1 MKLEVLMKKAI
12 LIIFALLLACSD
24 ISHAAQDRYI
34 LRFGTTLTPGNAIF
48 NAVEHFTKAVNEK
61 TQGRATVQ
69 LFHSGQLGSDQ
80 ILLEQVISGAL
91 DFACS
96 SQVNLAAFTD
106 AFMWTSFPCLFKS
119 PESAQKVI
127 QSSIGDEMW
136 ARLESLGD
144 LKVVHWLDYRNNR
157 MVCSQKEVRVPDDM
171 AGLKIRATSS
181 PIDIALL
188 KAYGAAPTPVAWGEL
203 YMALE
208 QGVVNGMLGDWMYM
222 ESAKHYEVLNYCLES
237 GVGVGGYVFQVMVTN
252 KRKFE
257 SFPEDIQKAIMEA
270 GEEAYEKLVREA
282 KTANDSYRERYI
294 REGLLKVTQ
303 STPEE
308 DALWLEKARLVWRDN
323 AKYLP
328 DELLNDVLEMQEE

>member
-1 MKLEVLMKKAI
+1 MKKALFI
-12 LIIFALLLACSD
+12 LLVVLLACSGV
-24 ISHAAQDRYI
+24 SHAAKDRYI

-48 NAVEHFTKAVNEK
+48 DAVDYFTKAVNEK
-61 TQGRATVQ
+61 TQGRVTVQ

-119 PESAQKVI
+119 PESAQKVF
-127 QSSIGDEMW
+127 QSPIGDEMW
-136 ARLESLGD
+136 AKLESLGD

-157 MVCSQKEVRVPDDM
+157 MVCTKKEVRVPADM
-171 AGLKIRATSS
+171 NGLKIRATSS

-188 KAYGAAPTPVAWGEL
+188 EAYGAAPTPVTWGEL

-237 GVGVGGYVFQVMVTN
+237 GVGVGGYVFQVLVTN
-252 KRKFE
+252 KKKFE
-257 SFPEDIQKAIMEA
+257 SFPEDVQKAIMEA
-270 GEEAYEKLVREA
+270 GAEAYEKLVREA
-282 KTANDSYRERYI
+282 KMANDSYRDRYI

-308 DALWLEKARLVWRDN
+308 DALWLEKAKLVWEDN
-323 AKYLP
+323 ARYLP
-328 DELLNDVLEMQEE
+328 DELLNSVLAMQEE

>member
-1 MKLEVLMKKAI
+1 MKKT
-12 LIIFALLLACSD
+12 LFVLLVALFMCSGV
-24 ISHAAQDRYI
+24 SHAAKDRYI

-48 NAVEHFTKAVNEK
+48 DAVDYFTKAVNEK
-61 TQGRATVQ
+61 TQGRVTVQ

-119 PESAQKVI
+119 PESAQKVF
-127 QSSIGDEMW
+127 QSPIGDEMW
-136 ARLESLGD
+136 AKLESLGD

-157 MVCSQKEVRVPDDM
+157 MVCTKKEVRVPDDM
-171 AGLKIRATSS
+171 KGLKIRATSS

-188 KAYGAAPTPVAWGEL
+188 EAYGAAPTPVTWGEL

-252 KRKFE
+252 KKKFE
-257 SFPEDIQKAIMEA
+257 SFPEDIQKAIMDA
-270 GEEAYEKLVREA
+270 GAEAYEKLVKEA
-282 KTANDSYRERYI
+282 KMANDSYRDRYI
-294 REGLLKVTQ
+294 REGVLKVTQ

-308 DALWLEKARLVWRDN
+308 DALWLEKAQLVWKDN
-323 AKYLP
+323 AQYLP
-328 DELLNDVLEMQEE
+328 DELLNNVLEMQEE

>member
-1 MKLEVLMKKAI
+1 MKKT
-12 LIIFALLLACSD
+12 LFVLLVALLMCSGV
-24 ISHAAQDRYI
+24 SHAAKDRYI

-48 NAVEHFTKAVNEK
+48 DAVDYFTKAVNEK
-61 TQGRATVQ
+61 TQGRVTVQ

-119 PESAQKVI
+119 PESAQKVF
-127 QSSIGDEMW
+127 QSPIGDEMW
-136 ARLESLGD
+136 AKLESLGD

-157 MVCSQKEVRVPDDM
+157 MVCTKKEVRVPDDM
-171 AGLKIRATSS
+171 KGLKIRATSS

-188 KAYGAAPTPVAWGEL
+188 EAYGAAPTPVTWGEL

-252 KRKFE
+252 KKKFE
-257 SFPEDIQKAIMEA
+257 SFPEDIQKAIMDA
-270 GEEAYEKLVREA
+270 GAEAYEKLVKEA
-282 KTANDSYRERYI
+282 KMANDSYRDRYI
-294 REGLLKVTQ
+294 REGVLKVTQ

-308 DALWLEKARLVWRDN
+308 DALWLEKAQLVWKDN
-323 AKYLP
+323 AQYLP
-328 DELLNDVLEMQEE
+328 DELLNNVLEMQEE

>member
-1 MKLEVLMKKAI
+1 MKKT
-12 LIIFALLLACSD
+12 LFVLLVALLMCSGV
-24 ISHAAQDRYI
+24 SHAAKDRYI

-48 NAVEHFTKAVNEK
+48 DAVDYFTKAVNEK
-61 TQGRATVQ
+61 TQGRVTVQ

-119 PESAQKVI
+119 PESAQKVF
-127 QSSIGDEMW
+127 QSPIGDEMW
-136 ARLESLGD
+136 AKLESLGD

-157 MVCSQKEVRVPDDM
+157 MVCTKKEVRVPDDM
-171 AGLKIRATSS
+171 KGLKIRATSS

-188 KAYGAAPTPVAWGEL
+188 EAYGAAPTPVTWGEL

-252 KRKFE
+252 KKKFE
-257 SFPEDIQKAIMEA
+257 SFPEDIQKAIMDA
-270 GEEAYEKLVREA
+270 GAEAYEKLVKEA
-282 KTANDSYRERYI
+282 KMANDSYRDRYI
-294 REGLLKVTQ
+294 REGVLKVTQ

-308 DALWLEKARLVWRDN
+308 DALWLEKAQIVWKDN
-323 AKYLP
+323 AQYLP
-328 DELLNDVLEMQEE
+328 DELLNNVLEMQEE